1 MPEKKRLLVL
11 CIDVDDDLG
20 KKARLRGPLV
30 GEKKVLEAAQK
41 LGVADPEDADTNTL
55 FEAVRTARELSKENE
70 VEVAAITGHRKLGYK
85 ADAQIGKQLERLVD
99 DFKPEACVFVSD
111 GASDER
117 VLPIVQ
123 SRVRVD
129 GVRTV
134 YVKQEKDL
142 EKTYFVV
149 LDKLKEPQFSRVA
162 FGVPGIALL
171 LYFLFANEGLRLFLG
186 LLGFYLILKGTG
198 VEEAFFR
205 YLATARIRPDSL
217 NFVFYFAS
225 IPLFAASLWLAGS
238 RVSTLHY
245 SGVSD
250 AAKLSAWFIKD
261 LLLLLPLAII
271 LVLVGGVVETIQ
283 KKKAYEL
290 PQYLIYGSSV
300 VLFWLIFNTA
310 ANWVLGLTPFSS
322 FFYSLVLGVI
332 ALYLATYLTTQFK
345 KSILSKMNL
354 KGKEVYTELGSFLGK
369 AVGTDKAG
377 NSLIIKTKSR
387 QKIDLHLDYVLS
399 VGEKILVSY

>member
-20 KKARLRGPLV
+20 NKAKIRGPIV

-41 LGVADPEDADTNTL
+41 LGVADPEDADVNTL
-55 FEAVRTARELSKENE
+55 FEAVRTYRELAKENE
-70 VEVAAITGHRKLGYK
+70 VEVAALTGHKKLGYK
-85 ADAQIGKQLERLVD
+85 ADASVAKQLENVVD
-99 DFKPEACVFVSD
+99 SFKPEACIFVSD

-142 EKTYFVV
+142 EKTYFVI
-149 LDKLKEPQFSRVA
+149 LDKLKEPPFARVI

-171 LYFLFANEGLRLFLG
+171 LYFLFANEGIRLFLG
-186 LLGFYLILKGTG
+186 LLGAYLILKGLG
-198 VEEAFFR
+198 VEEMFFR
-205 YLATARIRPDSL
+205 YLATARVRPDSL
-217 NFVFYFAS
+217 GFVFYFAS
-225 IPLFAASLWLAGS
+225 IPLLVVSVWLAAS
-238 RVSTLHY
+238 RVSALNY
-245 SGVSD
+245 AGVTD
-250 AAKLSAWFIKD
+250 ASKLAAWFTKD
-261 LLLLLPLAII
+261 LLLLLPLALLLLI
-271 LVLVGGVVETIQ
+271 VGGVVETIQ
-283 KKKAYEL
+283 KKKSYEL

-300 VLFWLIFNTA
+300 ILFWFIFNTA
-310 ANWVLGLTPFSS
+310 ANWILGLTAFSS
-322 FFYSLVLGVI
+322 FFYALLLGVI

-354 KGKEVYTELGSFLGK
+354 NGKEVYTELGSFLGT
-369 AVGTDKAG
+369 AVGTDKSG
-377 NSLIIKTKSR
+377 NALIIKTKSR
-387 QKIDLHLDYVLS
+387 QKIDLNLDYILS